1 MVATQVQQTQ
11 AQEIAKLKAQLKE
24 ARDECVAKCE
34 LLREI
39 QKIVQVP
46 LDASSIETARGR
58 DLAGDKAAKNM
69 PKKLRLSNQLC
80 KMENSSGVGFSD
92 CDFPFHHQILGAD
105 HSTDPQVKI
114 VDFVQDF
121 NSSK

>member
-1 MVATQVQQTQ
+1 MLVFTAQLATIFIFGAVVIQLLHLVEAATQIQQTQ

-24 ARDECVAKCE
+24 AGDDGVAKRE

-39 QKIVQVP
+39 QKIARLP
-46 LDASSIETARGR
+46 LDASSAEAARRRGQAGGETAPG
-58 DLAGDKAAKNM
+58 DL
-69 PKKLRLSNQLC
+69 
-80 KMENSSGVGFSD
+80 
-92 CDFPFHHQILGAD
+92 H
-105 HSTDPQVKI
+105 VKI